1 MQSPL
6 PSIETILS
14 NTTSRLQTPQS
25 FSPSIPSPPPRTR
38 GRSRAASS
46 RRVDELCNELLHVEK
61 ETERLR
67 SISQRSS
74 SLGGFGLQNGKYQE
88 PLIKVTI
95 PTLEMR
101 NSAAESK
108 KERLYVAYVIQVQ
121 TGSVQ
126 WRLARR
132 FSEFYNLHNMLR
144 KSDKTTK
151 KILSTLPKLPSKR
164 MKLGTSKFDPK
175 YTLERRE
182 KLELYI
188 TALIA
193 CINIESNEIVDDFL
207 EYTEHMIL
215 SSVTALR
222 TMQGDRGNRIA
233 DMLQSSMN
241 KTHKRHFSRKSSH
254 AMLGT
259 NNNNA
264 GIASMK
270 ISSNISIASSTDL
283 GDR

>member
-1 MQSPL
+1 
-6 PSIETILS
+6 
-14 NTTSRLQTPQS
+14 
-25 FSPSIPSPPPRTR
+25 
-38 GRSRAASS
+38 
-46 RRVDELCNELLHVEK
+46 RVDELCNELLHVEK

-74 SLGGFGLQNGKYQE
+74 SLGGFGIQNGKYQE
-88 PLIKVTI
+88 PLVKVTI

-108 KERLYVAYVIQVQ
+108 KEKLYVAYVIQVQ

-151 KILSTLPKLPSKR
+151 KILSKLPKLPSKR

-207 EYTEHMIL
+207 EYTEHMIF

-264 GIASMK
+264 GIA
-270 ISSNISIASSTDL
+270 
-283 GDR
+283 